1 MYMQSL
7 LKLAVLAIICRVEYG
22 VKLAQWVGIATITMR
37 RNVMVARPEHI
48 PIWPEEVCVTIA
60 PRVDSNPQL
69 LMSKRIVEL
78 AAIAQ
83 RATKVPVQE
92 LRCATSAAKEPT
104 TIRMA
109 YIKVLAKIVNLG
121 CTTKML
127 VQNLVTIA
135 NNVGRENF
143 PMRWAKA
150 NAKIA
155 SPEHLIHI
163 WAAKMPKIAFFVPR
177 ARQVLLMVLQT

>member
-1 MYMQSL
+1 M
-7 LKLAVLAIICRVEYG
+7 
-22 VKLAQWVGIATITMR
+22 
-37 RNVMVARPEHI
+37 
-48 PIWPEEVCVTIA
+48 CVTIA
-60 PRVDSNPQL
+60 PRVDSNPQP
-69 LMSKRIVEL
+69 LMSERILEV

-92 LRCATSAAKEPT
+92 LRCATNAVKEPT

-109 YIKVLAKIVNLG
+109 NIKVLVKIVNLV

-127 VQNLVTIA
+127 VQNLVTPA
-135 NNVGRENF
+135 KNVGRENT
-143 PMRWAKA
+143 RIILRLSTVKV
-150 NAKIA
+150 A

-177 ARQVLLMVLQT
+177 ALQVLLTVLQT